1 MVVLQQ
7 EEHTQTQL
15 VGMARG
21 QSVVEIGLTVL
32 LEVLLDLEALDSSE
46 VWDA

>member
-1 MVVLQQ
+1 MVALQQ
-7 EEHTQTQL
+7 EEHIQTQL

-21 QSVVEIGLTVL
+21 RSVVEIGLELL
-32 LEVLLDLEALDSSE
+32 LEVLLDLEALDLSE